1 MLRKR
6 VTYAN
11 VVATLALFI
20 VLGGG
25 AYAASKLPKNS
36 VGSRQIKKNSITS
49 AKVKNHSLLAVD
61 FKSGQLPAGRQGPQG
76 PKGDTGLP
84 GTLPDTLP
92 SGKTLYG
99 TYSVLGHATGSTNDR
114 SSSAISFPFPLAAAP
129 SRSVLVPSGGPNPDS
144 TNCPGSATA
153 PAATAGT
160 LCVYEGD
167 QGNTTGSKIC
177 RVSATALCGSGANG
191 AADRFGATV
200 NVFAAADGVYISTGT
215 WAVTAP

>member
-1 MLRKR
+1 MLRER

-20 VLGGG
+20 ALGGG
-25 AYAASKLPKNS
+25 AYAASKVPKNS

-49 AKVKNHSLLAVD
+49 AKVKNHSLLALD

-76 PKGDTGLP
+76 PKGDTGP
-84 GTLPDTLP
+84 AGVPDTLP

-99 TYSVLGHATGSTNDR
+99 TYSVLGHATGSSNDR
-114 SSSAISFPFPLAAAP
+114 SSSPISFPFPLAAAP
-129 SRSVLVPSGGPNPDS
+129 ARAVLVPSGGANPDP
-144 TNCPGSATA
+144 THCPGSATA

-160 LCVYEGD
+160 LCVYEG
-167 QGNTTGSKIC
+167 QQTNTTGNKIC
-177 RVSATALCGSGANG
+177 LITASGLCAPGVGG

-200 NVFAAADGVYISTGT
+200 NVFAAADGTYISTGT